1 MIKIATGAADCIER
15 YGTVTENERIC
26 INLLSNFSF
35 FPFSTFIIFQSSSSL
50 DARMSFL
57 MHSNAQKVLLSFY
70 FSNSFRLYFFFSFS
84 AFLLFSFSFFLS
96 LSPLPVL
103 PCFRYSFFFNL
114 FLFVVS
120 HYFHIYPFLVCPHRR
135 RDRRRHGLLCAVRCV
150 PRRLH
155 RRPRWAADSEVP
167 PNVCGSAR
175 AAFVRRQPSTANHT
189 ARRSLALRWHRGES
203 REACKPFQRHTCAAV
218 DHFHRPRLRRGRRA
232 CRKGVQ
238 RASPRGHSPFDKVS
252 FFRFT
257 YTFYLFIFVPSV
269 LLSFPHHSFI
279 LSLVHP
285 LSSSFFIFLHLS
297 SFLFIP
303 LLPLTI
309 STHPSP
315 SPLPVQRACVSPVW
329 GVWGR
334 PRGVGG
340 RGTPSPH
347 RITPTRVGG
356 WGCVLSHLFLFLSF
370 SHCSLTP
377 LIYYL
382 SVHSFIHLIIHLF
395 ICSFIHPFIQSFIH
409 TLPTQSPLCVR
420 TLSSSSSQ

>member
-1 MIKIATGAADCIER
+1 MGQLQRTNVFAL
-15 YGTVTENERIC
+15 IC
-26 INLLSNFSF
+26 YLISPF
-35 FPFSTFIIFQSSSSL
+35 FPFP
-50 DARMSFL
+50 
-57 MHSNAQKVLLSFY
+57 LLSF
-70 FSNSFRLYFFFSFS
+70 FSHRPHWMRECHFSCIQMHKRYFFPFIFQIRFDCISFS
-84 AFLLFSFSFFLS
+84 LSPHFFFS

-285 LSSSFFIFLHLS
+285 LSASFFISLHFSSFPFSLSLFPLILPPLPSPYSGRVCPLCGVCGGVPAAWEGVARPLLTASHPPAWGDEGVCSLISFFFFLSLTVHSHLS
-297 SFLFIP
+297 F
-303 LLPLTI
+303 TI
-309 STHPSP
+309 
-315 SPLPVQRACVSPVW
+315 
-329 GVWGR
+329 
-334 PRGVGG
+334 
-340 RGTPSPH
+340 
-347 RITPTRVGG
+347 
-356 WGCVLSHLFLFLSF
+356 
-370 SHCSLTP
+370 
-377 LIYYL
+377 YL
-382 SVHSFIHLIIHLF
+382 SIHSFI
-395 ICSFIHPFIQSFIH
+395 
-409 TLPTQSPLCVR
+409 
-420 TLSSSSSQ
+420 